1 MATLAAPIH
10 SAEEAFNP
18 NAVKVVLDAEGY
30 ALYFS
35 RATIPWIATVS
46 LKARNGG

>member
-1 MATLAAPIH
+1 MATLAVPIH

-35 RATIPWIATVS
+35 RATIPGIATALQKVW
-46 LKARNGG
+46 KR